1 MLKTIVAQVPWKH
14 LLIIGSCF
22 GVLPANAT
30 PVLVVDTGTREVLYQ
45 EEAGRPW
52 YPASTT
58 KLMTALVVFEALRA
72 TQVSLSTPVTM
83 SRNAVNQ
90 PFVNSDLTVGR
101 SKTLEDALF
110 AMLTASAND
119 VAVAVA
125 EAVASDEAS
134 FIGRM
139 NETATR
145 IGLTG
150 THFTSPNGLYDPQ
163 NYTTARDLA
172 ILGMHI
178 DQRFPEYRRFFQAS
192 AVTIDGK
199 ELESNNELLTRFP
212 GTVGMKTGF
221 LCASGRTF
229 VGLAAQNGKRIM
241 VVVLGA
247 TTERERNERSAK
259 FLTEALSGQLASDAG
274 LVDSLNNRMDV
285 KPEDMRVRLCTGQ
298 AESYQ
303 ASRDAAFPMG
313 LPGHRSYLHDP
324 VPGLTHSINTWFNRD
339 AADVPIPI
347 PRPS

>member
-1 MLKTIVAQVPWKH
+1 MLKTIVARVPWKQ
-14 LLIIGSCF
+14 LLIIGACF
-22 GVLPANAT
+22 GGIPANAT

-58 KLMTALVVFEALRA
+58 KMTALVVFEALRA
-72 TQVSLSTPVTM
+72 AEISLTTPVTM
-83 SRNAVNQ
+83 SRNAVSQ
-90 PFVNSDLTVGR
+90 PFTNSDLTVGR
-101 SKTLEDALF
+101 SMTLEDALF

-125 EAVASDEAS
+125 ESVASDEAS

-139 NETATR
+139 NETANR

-150 THFTSPNGLYDPQ
+150 SHFASPNGLYDPQ

-172 ILGMHI
+172 ILGMHL
-178 DQRFPEYRRFFQAS
+178 DHAFPEYRRFFQAS

-199 ELESNNELLTRFP
+199 ELESNNELLSRFP

-229 VGLAAQNGKRIM
+229 VGLAAQNEKRIL
-241 VVVLGA
+241 VVILGA

-259 FLTEALSGQLASDAG
+259 FLTEAFSGQLASDAG
-274 LVDSLNNRMDV
+274 LVDTLNNETDV
-285 KPEDMRVRLCTGQ
+285 KPEDMRVRLCTSQ

-313 LPGHRSYLHDP
+313 LAGHQTYLHDP
-324 VPGLTHSINTWFNRD
+324 FPGLTHAINTWVNPD
-339 AADVPIPI
+339 AADVPIPL

>member
-1 MLKTIVAQVPWKH
+1 M
-14 LLIIGSCF
+14 LIIGSCF
-22 GVLPANAT
+22 GGLPANAT

-72 TQVSLSTPVTM
+72 AEIILSTPVTM
-83 SRNAVNQ
+83 SRNAVSQ
-90 PFVNSDLTVGR
+90 PFTNSDLTVGR
-101 SKTLEDALF
+101 SMTLEDALF

-125 EAVASDEAS
+125 ESVASDEAS

-139 NETATR
+139 NETAKR

-150 THFTSPNGLYDPQ
+150 THFASPNGLYDPQ

-172 ILGMHI
+172 ILGMHL
-178 DQRFPEYRRFFQAS
+178 DQAFPEYRRFFQAS

-229 VGLAAQNGKRIM
+229 VGLAAQNEKRIM
-241 VVVLGA
+241 VVILGA
-247 TTERERNERSAK
+247 TTERERTERSAK
-259 FLTEALSGQLASDAG
+259 FLTEAFSGQLASDAG
-274 LVDSLNNRMDV
+274 LVDTLNNETDV
-285 KPEDMRVRLCTGQ
+285 KPEDMRVRLCTSQ

-324 VPGLTHSINTWFNRD
+324 VPGLTHAINTWFNRD